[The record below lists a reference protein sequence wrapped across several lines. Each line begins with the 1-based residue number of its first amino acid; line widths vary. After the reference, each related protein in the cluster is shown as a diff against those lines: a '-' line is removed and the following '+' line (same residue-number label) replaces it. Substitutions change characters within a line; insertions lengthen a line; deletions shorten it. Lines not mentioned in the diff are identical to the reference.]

1 MSAYLF
7 IQVSID
13 SDDAHSS
20 GNYHDRTINVFKVKQ
35 HHDYT
40 VKDQTHYT
48 FHSVLHSIN
57 TCANAGDATCEF
69 CHVPKQISVAFLL
82 N

>member
-13 SDDAHSS
+13 SDDVHSS
-20 GNYHDRTINVFKVKQ
+20 GNYHEINVFKVKQ